1 MMLTWVVVDKMP
13 LLEAKSVVSGYG
25 KVEILHEVSVYVNSK
40 EMVSII
46 GPNGSGKSTLMK
58 TIFGLLNPWKG
69 EVTFDDDDITAMK
82 PNQIVRQGLCYVP
95 QEENIFPT
103 LTVAENLEMGAFIRN
118 DDYSGELENVYG
130 IFPALTEKKE
140 QEVGNLS
147 GGQQQMVAMGAAL
160 MLNPDILLLDEP
172 TAGLAPN
179 LAQMILEKIK
189 DVNDTGVAILIVEQ
203 NAREALKLSSRGY
216 VLAMGENKFTGES
229 DDLLEDEEVG
239 ELYLGG

>member
-1 MMLTWVVVDKMP
+1 MP
-13 LLEAKSVVSGYG
+13 LLEARDVVSGYG
-25 KVEILHEVSVYVNSK
+25 QVEILHEVSVHVDEK

-58 TIFGLLNPWKG
+58 TIFGLLRAWEG
-69 EVTFDDDDITAMK
+69 EVDFKGRKITGVK
-82 PNQIVRQGLCYVP
+82 PNKIVREGLCYVP

-103 LTVAENLEMGAFIRN
+103 LTVAENLDMGAFIRK
-118 DDYSGELENVYG
+118 DDYSKELSNVYD
-130 IFPALTEKKE
+130 IFPALAEKKD
-140 QEVGNLS
+140 QQVGNLS
-147 GGQQQMVAMGAAL
+147 GGQQQMVAMGSAL
-160 MLNPDILLLDEP
+160 MLDPSILLLDEP

-203 NAREALKLSSRGY
+203 NAREALKLSNRGY
-216 VLAMGENKFTGES
+216 VLAMGENKFAGRS
-229 DDLLEDEEVG
+229 DDLLENEEVG